1 MNVDTTVLENYMC
14 SAVWSPHLCAV
25 KRGRWVLDMYSIVLV
40 CNKWDEG
47 GEGSVHNDVWQEIS
61 EKALVI
67 HMQNR

>member
-25 KRGRWVLDMYSIVLV
+25 KRGGWVLDMYSIVLV

-47 GEGSVHNDVWQEIS
+47 GRAQFTMMYGKRSV
-61 EKALVI
+61 K
-67 HMQNR
+67 RP

>member
-25 KRGRWVLDMYSIVLV
+25 KRGGWVLDMYSIVLV
-40 CNKWDEG
+40 CNKWDG
-47 GEGSVHNDVWQEIS
+47 GGSVHNDVWQEIS